1 MLLRFTSPNLQSQ
14 KGDMTTSVSKVLLFA
29 VYLVLQVLYRA
40 PVLARP
46 LPPDS
51 TNRERPDSV
60 ANSEASGTHIKLF
73 GKIIHTA
80 PAESS
85 LDSHAQHILPQLPAA
100 SHPSN
105 EERFSLP
112 VTHSPSFSRVHL
124 NSDQTFGH
132 DKDLNE
138 RVKWLLKYVDAAD
151 IDKYQSLLE
160 RMKIEDKVNVRRKFI
175 IGLDDK
181 EKEAIRNQDEQGIQR
196 LLGFRGHL
204 AFYAPEIYPEHL
216 RPDEKRLEK
225 LVSVVV

>member
-1 MLLRFTSPNLQSQ
+1 
-14 KGDMTTSVSKVLLFA
+14 MTTSVSKVLLC
-29 VYLVLQVLYRA
+29 VIYLALQVLYRA
-40 PVLARP
+40 PVQARP

-51 TNRERPDSV
+51 TNREHPDNV
-60 ANSEASGTHIKLF
+60 ANSKGSGTHIKIF

-85 LDSHAQHILPQLPAA
+85 LDSHAQHILSHLPAA

-105 EERFSLP
+105 EESSSLP
-112 VTHSPSFSRVHL
+112 VIHSSSFSREQL
-124 NSDQTFGH
+124 NSGQKVGH

-151 IDKYQSLLE
+151 VEKYQSLLE
-160 RMKIEDKVNVRRKFI
+160 RMKIDDKTNVRRKFI

-181 EKEAIRNQDEQGIQR
+181 EKEAIRNQDEQEIQR

-204 AFYAPEIYPEHL
+204 TFYAPEIYPEHL

-225 LVSVVV
+225 LVSW